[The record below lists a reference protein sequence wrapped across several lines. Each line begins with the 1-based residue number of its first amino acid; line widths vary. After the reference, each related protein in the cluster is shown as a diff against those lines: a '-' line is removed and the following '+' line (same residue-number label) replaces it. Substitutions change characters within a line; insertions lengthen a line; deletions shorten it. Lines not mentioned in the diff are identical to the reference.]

1 MSEPNDDVEQ
11 VMAVYRSCIT
21 TAMMPDGP
29 SHQVTFAAH
38 VGKVLE
44 KIRRA
49 GYDEGFNEDML
60 EEGEEAWPPV
70 RDWMVMSGCII
81 DTTVGGGGF
90 EFFGPFTEAEAH
102 QVRDRFVGVH
112 PNPNAQV
119 IAVQLLHLPGVG
131 LLAPDSGYESSV
143 VEIEIG
149 VER

>member
-1 MSEPNDDVEQ
+1 MSEPNDDLEQ

-60 EEGEEAWPPV
+60 EPGEEEWLPPV
-70 RDWMVMSGCII
+70 RDWMVMSGCIL
-81 DTTVGGGGF
+81 DTTAGSGGF
-90 EFFGPFTEAEAH
+90 EFFGPFTEEEAH
-102 QVRDRFVGVH
+102 QVRERFAGVH

-119 IAVQLLHLPGVG
+119 IAVQLLTPPGVG
-131 LLAPDSGYESSV
+131 LLAPGSGYERV
-143 VEIEIG
+143 TIEA
-149 VER
+149 ER